1 MDLQEMK
8 KEMRN
13 TRPLCRRDFLK
24 LAARISVLFA
34 GLSFISLKGIADAA
48 RARKTAKKGKK
59 AAIIDK
65 GAGAGVMLKNGLIVD
80 GTGSAGYQGSLILRN
95 GKIEG
100 IVRGEEAFEGKT
112 IDCTGLVIAP
122 GFIDAHSHMDYYMP
136 IKGHDE
142 LRTSFTGQGLT
153 SFVAGNCGFGPG
165 GFRKKSA
172 FMSIIE
178 HRTKEFYSIKWN
190 EMDDYFSHIKKEGMS
205 HNLMSFVGHGT
216 TRTSMRG
223 FDPSPLK
230 PEEMKEMLGLLE
242 TAMDQGAC
250 GVSLGLQYE
259 PGIFATDDELKQ
271 VAMLVK
277 KKNKVLAVHSKAYS
291 ALAPGYPI
299 STMKVLVDYITPFQG
314 YTPHNILALQE
325 MLDLARDTGVRLQ
338 LSHLIFVGAK
348 TFKNCDDALR
358 RIDEAVK
365 QGVDVSF
372 DTYSYHCGQSHI
384 NVFLPSW
391 FLAKVPSVYDDKKML
406 GKLESELNL
415 VRRFLG
421 FGYDDIQITYANHE
435 ELNQYNGL
443 FLTEIAQK
451 RGMDQ
456 FENFVDIAR
465 RSKGLA
471 SVLNHRYSNI
481 GIIESL
487 IKHPASLFMTDALPS
502 TTGVQNPASSGCFAR
517 FLQLAREKKL
527 ISLEEAVHKSSGASA
542 RRFGIRD
549 RGILKEG
556 YAADITVFNWNTVRD
571 NNTVAVTGQTPSGI
585 EAVFINGRQ
594 VLSKG
599 RVDSEIKAGEVIV

>member
-1 MDLQEMK
+1 
-8 KEMRN
+8 
-13 TRPLCRRDFLK
+13 
-24 LAARISVLFA
+24 
-34 GLSFISLKGIADAA
+34 
-48 RARKTAKKGKK
+48 
-59 AAIIDK
+59 
-65 GAGAGVMLKNGLIVD
+65 
-80 GTGSAGYQGSLILRN
+80 
-95 GKIEG
+95 
-100 IVRGEEAFEGKT
+100 
-112 IDCTGLVIAP
+112 
-122 GFIDAHSHMDYYMP
+122 
-136 IKGHDE
+136 
-142 LRTSFTGQGLT
+142 
-153 SFVAGNCGFGPG
+153 
-165 GFRKKSA
+165 
-172 FMSIIE
+172 
-178 HRTKEFYSIKWN
+178 
-190 EMDDYFSHIKKEGMS
+190 
-205 HNLMSFVGHGT
+205 
-216 TRTSMRG
+216 
-223 FDPSPLK
+223 
-230 PEEMKEMLGLLE
+230 
-242 TAMDQGAC
+242 
-250 GVSLGLQYE
+250 
-259 PGIFATDDELKQ
+259 
-271 VAMLVK
+271 
-277 KKNKVLAVHSKAYS
+277 
-291 ALAPGYPI
+291 
-299 STMKVLVDYITPFQG
+299 
-314 YTPHNILALQE
+314 
-325 MLDLARDTGVRLQ
+325 
-338 LSHLIFVGAK
+338 
-348 TFKNCDDALR
+348 
-358 RIDEAVK
+358 
-365 QGVDVSF
+365 
-372 DTYSYHCGQSHI
+372 
-384 NVFLPSW
+384 
-391 FLAKVPSVYDDKKML
+391 ML

-517 FLQLAREKKL
+517 FLQLAREKRL